1 MAKKYRAEHITIFA
15 VYKKFAFPFSGHVG
29 RYFQIAYPKRE
40 QAEDWV
46 KCELDKGI
54 NDESDFMIEEM
65 PAIMK
70 AWQP

>member
-15 VYKKFAFPFSGHVG
+15 VYRKCKLQGTPMRWLKV
-29 RYFQIAYPKRE
+29 AYPDRN
-40 QAEDWV
+40 QAEEWV
-46 KCELDKGI
+46 QRELDKGI

>member
-15 VYKKFAFPFSGHVG
+15 VYRNCNLQGTPMRWLKVAHPD
-29 RYFQIAYPKRE
+29 RN
-40 QAEDWV
+40 QAEEWV
-46 KCELDKGI
+46 RRELDKGI

>member
-15 VYKKFAFPFSGHVG
+15 VYRKFVFPFSGHAG
-29 RYFQIAYPKRE
+29 RYFKVAYPDRN

-46 KCELDKGI
+46 KHELDKGLY
-54 NDESDFMIEEM
+54 DESDFMIEEM

>member
-1 MAKKYRAEHITIFA
+1 MAKKYRAEHITIVA
-15 VYKKFAFPFSGHVG
+15 VYRKFKLQGTPMRWLKV
-29 RYFQIAYPKRE
+29 AYPDRN
-40 QAEDWV
+40 QAEEWV
-46 KCELDKGI
+46 KRELDKGI

>member
-15 VYKKFAFPFSGHVG
+15 IYRKFVFPFSGHVV
-29 RYFQIAYPKRE
+29 RYFKIAYPKRE
-40 QAEDWV
+40 QAEEWV
-46 KCELDKGI
+46 KRELDKGI
-54 NDESDFMIEEM
+54 NDEYDFMIEEM